1 MNPNEQDPTIPAG
14 PNFNPYAPGQGSNPN
29 YSPNPGQNPSTAYG
43 SGQGSNP
50 PYNPYPSYTPN
61 QGQGSNPNYNPYAP
75 TQPGQGSNPPY
86 DPYAPPPGQAPTPSY
101 SPYAPPPQVPPQV
114 PPTPAPSRPS
124 GGRRIGLIVVAAI
137 VILAGIIAAVAGVA
151 IHNNQVANDNA
162 TATANAQG
170 TVQAHTTATAQ
181 AVATA
186 NGIATATAVASTYPF
201 SANVK
206 LTDPLTDNS
215 KGNQWKTSSN
225 CNFGADGYHITE
237 SSSSTYITCSA
248 TNTNF
253 SDFTYQVQM
262 TVTKG
267 DGGGLVFRGTNADSG
282 SGQYYRLFVTQDGF
296 YFLSAVVDDSTGT
309 HSRSLASGLSTA
321 ITQGHFQ
328 SNLIGVVARGST
340 IMVYIN
346 KQQVATVT
354 DSTHSQGQIGVLA
367 VDFTNSTEVVYSN
380 AEVWALS

>member
-1 MNPNEQDPTIPAG
+1 MNPNPNPNEQDPTIPAG

-186 NGIATATAVASTYPF
+186 NTVATATAVASTYPF

-206 LTDPLTDNS
+206 LIDPLTDNS
-215 KGNQWKTSSN
+215 KGVQWKTNANCAFQNSAYHVLEPNSNFFATCPASS
-225 CNFGADGYHITE
+225 
-237 SSSSTYITCSA
+237 
-248 TNTNF
+248 TNF
-253 SDFTYQVQM
+253 SNFTYQVSM
-262 TVTKG
+262 SIVKG
-267 DGGGLVFRGTNADSG
+267 DIGGITFRGDDANSKFYTFIVGQDG
-282 SGQYYRLFVTQDGF
+282 SWGLFVYRQASSPTVLKSGT
-296 YFLSAVVDDSTGT
+296 STDIN
-309 HSRSLASGLSTA
+309 L
-321 ITQGHFQ
+321 GHFQ
-328 SNLIGVVARGST
+328 SNLIAAVAMGNT
-340 IMVYIN
+340 ISLYVN
-346 KQQVATVT
+346 KQVLATVT
-354 DSTHSQGQIGVLA
+354 DTTYTSGQIGFIGYGSSELT
-367 VDFTNSTEVVYSN
+367 DISFSN
-380 AEVWALS
+380 AELWSIP